1 MIIRKLVATALIA
14 IASTGIATVTAQGQG
29 RVAGEDITATLSDG
43 PIAYTTTLAA
53 DHSSAT
59 INLASGKFVPAPDAI
74 NVIADNGALVGSIPT
89 TLRME
94 TGQAFA
100 LTPTL
105 DSTGTVL
112 TMTPASGAPSPAA
125 VNMPPEVQSLV
136 QDALFVGLFVGAAIG
151 CAIGVLIGIWFFLV
165 GAVIGCAI
173 GAAIGAT
180 IGFFFFPI

>member
-1 MIIRKLVATALIA
+1 MVVAALIA
-14 IASTGIATVTAQGQG
+14 IASTGIATVTAQGQA
-29 RVAGEDITATLSDG
+29 RVAGQDLTFNLADG
-43 PIAYTTTLAA
+43 PIAYTATLAA

-59 INLASGKFVPAPDAI
+59 INLASGKFVPVPEAI

-94 TGQAFA
+94 TGQTFA
-100 LTPTL
+100 LTPSL
-105 DSTGTVL
+105 DSTGRTL

-125 VNMPPEVQSLV
+125 VNTPPEVESLL